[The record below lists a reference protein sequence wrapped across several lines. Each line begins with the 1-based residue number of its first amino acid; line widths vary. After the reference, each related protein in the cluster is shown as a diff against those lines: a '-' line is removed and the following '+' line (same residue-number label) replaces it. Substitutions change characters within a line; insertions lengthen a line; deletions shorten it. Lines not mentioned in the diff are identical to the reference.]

1 MTAPSDLRSADTE
14 VSKPETSSPAAPTTL
29 RCEEIDVRG
38 QSAFLCVNKPKLWE
52 PYLIGFPGVVVAIIG
67 FIIVHCL
74 SVRRQQ
80 RDEQFKM
87 VQSAR
92 ELIAAVASEAEE
104 AWLSRR
110 DRDSTGPVLIQRV
123 GRVGRVVH
131 QLKVRH
137 KRLNVGSLVTGFRQA
152 VTLDFEDGSPSPER
166 RAEISIAAAE
176 LDEEIILQF
185 LKKYG

>member
-1 MTAPSDLRSADTE
+1 
-14 VSKPETSSPAAPTTL
+14 
-29 RCEEIDVRG
+29 
-38 QSAFLCVNKPKLWE
+38 
-52 PYLIGFPGVVVAIIG
+52 
-67 FIIVHCL
+67 
-74 SVRRQQ
+74 
-80 RDEQFKM
+80 
-87 VQSAR
+87 
-92 ELIAAVASEAEE
+92 
-104 AWLSRR
+104 
-110 DRDSTGPVLIQRV
+110 
-123 GRVGRVVH
+123 VVH